1 MEPETVVGAREDAHA
16 DFGREEESPRVVV
29 LLDDVVI
36 GRKFGVVGTQ
46 LQARIRLEYAVRK
59 PGVTAGDAER
69 QLEYGVLLVDREG
82 RTVAQVECLARDR
95 FEVGLVGDE
104 RADGDG
110 RGDEVAAFEIHAPAR
125 GFVGQAAAQ
134 GHAYLPVDVD
144 VAVREDLC
152 FARARG
158 GEQDDTECDGF

>member
-16 DFGREEESPRVVV
+16 DFGREVESPRVVV

-36 GRKFGVVGTQ
+36 GRKLGVVGTQ

-82 RTVAQVECLARDR
+82 RTVAQVE
-95 FEVGLVGDE
+95 
-104 RADGDG
+104 
-110 RGDEVAAFEIHAPAR
+110 
-125 GFVGQAAAQ
+125 
-134 GHAYLPVDVD
+134 
-144 VAVREDLC
+144 
-152 FARARG
+152 
-158 GEQDDTECDGF
+158 

>member
-69 QLEYGVLLVDREG
+69 QLEYGVLLLIPKYDCNGFRLFPISP
-82 RTVAQVECLARDR
+82 VEAPFIPFPRVYR
-95 FEVGLVGDE
+95 IHPTI
-104 RADGDG
+104 RAM
-110 RGDEVAAFEIHAPAR
+110 AI
-125 GFVGQAAAQ
+125 Q
-134 GHAYLPVDVD
+134 
-144 VAVREDLC
+144 
-152 FARARG
+152 
-158 GEQDDTECDGF
+158 